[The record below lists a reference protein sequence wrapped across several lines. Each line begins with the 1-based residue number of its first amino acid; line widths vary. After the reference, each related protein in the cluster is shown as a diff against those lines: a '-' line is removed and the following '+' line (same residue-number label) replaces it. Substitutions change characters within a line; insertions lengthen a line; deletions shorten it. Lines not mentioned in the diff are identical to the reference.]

1 MFNGSQGDQ
10 GNADLALFQSYEQ
23 AQQAEREPPSKQ
35 HRADVERELKKER
48 MANPGLAKS
57 PSGKDGTLH
66 APDAIRSTPTTKGSV
81 RPSPASRGRSASNAD
96 GVFMTSKPLPM
107 PGKVNWLMDSDMLPN
122 IIPEARIIGVG
133 FDIQN
138 NADVPID
145 FETAAEQLCNYL
157 AIERANCSTRPIL
170 FIGHAYGGIII
181 EQALVTGAC
190 QDTKSKP
197 ILENTAA
204 VFFFSCPILGSDTTS
219 RLLAE
224 LYGLSP
230 DARFFTDMGASSAK
244 LRRLTD
250 EFNAKVMQKDTR
262 MKSDSGDQPK
272 TKLRVRKGVVNSGD
286 MSRRTGFPIIHV
298 TSAEFSSQRK
308 AERAAEKLKVGRAID
323 RLDDPESIVVL
334 TKDFRSA
341 IQFSGPKD
349 QDFQNLAKWI
359 LSAVHTR
366 QFLDAATGRLE
377 DMESLINKQ
386 GVNVNLRD
394 RWYVDHSDISGHSA
408 GWLSCGQRA
417 GSCIYFKL
425 TRYHLGAKQRSI
437 SRYKELVNL
446 SLWYGY
452 YCVKVL
458 LILRLRI
465 DD

>member
-96 GVFMTSKPLPM
+96 GAFMTSKLLPM
-107 PGKVNWLMDSDMLPN
+107 PGKVNWLKDSDMLPN

-157 AIERANCSTRPIL
+157 AIGRANCSTRPIL

-230 DARFFTDMGASSAK
+230 DARFFADMGASSAK

-341 IQFSGPKD
+341 IQFSGPED
-349 QDFQNLAKWI
+349 RDFQILAEWI

-386 GVNVNLRD
+386 GVSVNLRD

-452 YCVKVL
+452 YCVKVP